1 MEPTES
7 MNLSE
12 AAGVYV
18 GSIKSKERQDETHRE
33 LYRFVH
39 WCGTGRTISGLSP
52 VEIAGYADHV
62 GGSGT
67 TPQAAERLQV
77 VKAFLSYAK
86 KKGIIDKSLAQ
97 HVRIPKSKARRGA
110 MAGRN
115 AEEVPE
121 LTRSGHAKLK
131 AQLEKLKAERVPLAQ
146 DISKAAADKDVREN
160 APLEAAREQLG
171 LVESRIRDIEN
182 TLESAVIIDS
192 SSSKRATT
200 VKVGTRVSVK
210 DLGTGRENSY
220 TLVSAWEAKPL
231 EGLISD
237 VSPLGQAINGR
248 SVGQEVEAK
257 TPRGN
262 ARYRILKVTS

>member
-1 MEPTES
+1 MK
-7 MNLSE
+7 LWE
-12 AAGVYV
+12 AAGAYAD
-18 GSIKSKERQDETHRE
+18 SIKSKDKQDETHKE

-39 WCGTGRTISGLSP
+39 WCGTGKTISGLSP

-97 HVRIPKSKARRGA
+97 HVRIPKSKVRPTAGGNA
-110 MAGRN
+110 M
-115 AEEVPE
+115 EVPE
-121 LTRSGHAKLK
+121 LTRSGYVQLQTQLK
-131 AQLEKLKAERVPLAQ
+131 KLKAERLPLAQ
-146 DISKAAADKDVREN
+146 DISRAAADKDVKEN
-160 APLEAAREQLG
+160 APLEASREQLG

-182 TLESAVIIDS
+182 TLELAVIIDS
-192 SSSKRATT
+192 SSSKRATI
-200 VKVGTRVSVK
+200 VKLGTRVSVK

-220 TLVSAWEAKPL
+220 MLVSAWEAKPL
-231 EGLISD
+231 EGQISD
-237 VSPLGQAINGR
+237 VSPLGKALNGR

-262 ARYRILKVTS
+262 ARFRILKLTS